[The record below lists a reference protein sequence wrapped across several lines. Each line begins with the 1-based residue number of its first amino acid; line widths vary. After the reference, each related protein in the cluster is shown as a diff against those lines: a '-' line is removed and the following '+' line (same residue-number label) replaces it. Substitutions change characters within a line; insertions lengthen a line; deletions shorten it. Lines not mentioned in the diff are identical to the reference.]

1 MGSLVS
7 LADIMPAQPSLFQS
21 AHSISLAPEVE
32 SMLAANC
39 AVAIGVSGGKDSVA
53 CALAVA
59 HHLDAIG
66 HRGPRLLIHAD
77 LGELIEWA
85 DSLRSCERLAA
96 HLGWE
101 LVVVRRAAGDMI
113 ARWQKRWE
121 NNVARYAN
129 LECVKLILPWST
141 PGMRFCTSELKSGP
155 ITSELRRRFKNLP
168 ILSVTGIRRQESSN
182 RSRMPIYT
190 PSKNLTRK
198 NFVGGTWNAIIDY
211 RLNDVFTEIS
221 AAGLQLH
228 DAYTRYGS
236 TRVSCC
242 YCIMSS
248 EADLQAAARAAEN
261 HAAYHVLV
269 ELEAVS
275 GFAFQGNRWLA
286 DVAPHLLTPELCS
299 RIVRAKEVAK
309 LRREA
314 EDAIDDHLL
323 YEKGWPKAVPNR
335 ADAELLAR
343 VRRRV
348 SELMG
353 IKIEYVEADSIINRY
368 EEMMLAKA
376 GKSA

>member
-1 MGSLVS
+1 MSSFIAISDVL
-7 LADIMPAQPSLFQS
+7 PAQPSLFQS
-21 AHSISLAPEVE
+21 ARAISLAPEVE
-32 SMLAANC
+32 SMLATNC
-39 AVAIGVSGGKDSVA
+39 AVAVGVSGGKDSVA

-59 HHLDAIG
+59 HYLDAIG

-77 LGELIEWA
+77 LGELIEWS
-85 DSLRSCERLAA
+85 DSMRSCERLAA

-141 PGMRFCTSELKSGP
+141 PGMRFCTSELKTAP
-155 ITSELRRRFKNLP
+155 ISSELRRRFKNLP

-182 RSRMPIYT
+182 RSRMPVYT
-190 PSKNLTRK
+190 PSTKLTRK
-198 NFVGGTWNAIIDY
+198 NFAGGTWNAIIDY
-211 RLNDVFTEIS
+211 RLDDVFTEIS
-221 AAGLQLH
+221 DAGLQLH
-228 DAYTRYGS
+228 EAYTRYGS
-236 TRVSCC
+236 SRVSCC

-248 EADLQAAARAAEN
+248 EADLQAAAKAEEN
-261 HAAYHVLV
+261 HAAYRVLV
-269 ELEAVS
+269 ELEAIS
-275 GFAFQGNRWLA
+275 SFGFQGNRWLA
-286 DVAPHLLTPELCS
+286 DVAPHLLSPDLRS
-299 RIVRAKEVAK
+299 RIGRAKEVAR

-314 EDAIDDHLL
+314 EDSIHDHLL

-335 ADAELLAR
+335 TDAELLAG

-353 IKIEYVEADSIINRY
+353 FKIEYVDADSIIGRY
-368 EEMMLAKA
+368 EELMLAKA
-376 GKSA
+376 A